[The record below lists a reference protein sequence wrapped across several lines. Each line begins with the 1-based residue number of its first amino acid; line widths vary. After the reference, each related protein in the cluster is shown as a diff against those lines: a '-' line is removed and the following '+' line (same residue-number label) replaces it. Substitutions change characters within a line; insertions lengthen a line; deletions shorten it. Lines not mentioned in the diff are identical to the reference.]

1 MKIER
6 KFLKGPPPWPP
17 PVLKNQAPPCWKKV
31 GPPPLGFWSSPTLIK
46 TQAIQSKFICSIL
59 PNIGRISRPDC
70 KGVLRAKCEGNRSV
84 HPTSVCLFDDW
95 CIFCLGV
102 VSILPTVFAFS
113 FCYTIRFL
121 KGGMQSRIY
130 CNGHFMPLKIYER
143 LSFFKRL
150 QSAQWTNI
158 FFRRKRWKWFFEK
171 REHII
176 FPF

>member
-1 MKIER
+1 MVFIVNLGGGFEKKSCKSHE
-6 KFLKGPPPWPP
+6 KTSGF
-17 PVLKNQAPPCWKKV
+17 QAN
-31 GPPPLGFWSSPTLIK
+31 LIQ
-46 TQAIQSKFICSIL
+46 TQAIQSKFLCSIL

-143 LSFFKRL
+143 LSFSKRL

-158 FFRRKRWKWFFEK
+158 FFRRKRWK
-171 REHII
+171 
-176 FPF
+176 